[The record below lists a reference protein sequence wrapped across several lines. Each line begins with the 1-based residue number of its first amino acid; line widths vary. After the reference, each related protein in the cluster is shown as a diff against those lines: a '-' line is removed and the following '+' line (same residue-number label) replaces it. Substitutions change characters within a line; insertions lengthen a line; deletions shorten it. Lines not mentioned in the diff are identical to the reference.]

1 MRPQRGFP
9 TGDMWK
15 RAGAATQS
23 GAVPCT
29 PAPHP
34 PPQEADVLFRRPNRP
49 PARPAG
55 PAALVALAVL
65 GLAAC
70 ESGGEEDR
78 SAATK
83 GPSVIVPGEPGG
95 QNRTLSAEEA
105 AGQRAEDDSPN
116 AADVSYTRMMIV
128 HHAQA
133 LEMTELVPDRAES
146 GRIVKLAERIAAA
159 QGPEIEAM
167 GGWLK
172 THGKSETDEGHGKG
186 HGDGHDHATMPGM
199 VAPAQMK
206 QLRAAEGKA
215 FDQLFLT
222 LMITHHQGAITM
234 ATDVKAQ
241 GNNIRI
247 EEMADDVVAQQT
259 SEITRMRALL

>member
-15 RAGAATQS
+15 RAEAATQS
-23 GAVPCT
+23 GEVPCT

-49 PARPAG
+49 PARTAGPAALVALAVLGLAAREPGGDEDRSPPPQEADVLFRRPNRPPARTAG

-83 GPSVIVPGEPGG
+83 RPSVIVPGEPGG

-167 GGWLK
+167 RGWLK

-215 FDQLFLT
+215 
-222 LMITHHQGAITM
+222 
-234 ATDVKAQ
+234 
-241 GNNIRI
+241 
-247 EEMADDVVAQQT
+247 
-259 SEITRMRALL
+259 